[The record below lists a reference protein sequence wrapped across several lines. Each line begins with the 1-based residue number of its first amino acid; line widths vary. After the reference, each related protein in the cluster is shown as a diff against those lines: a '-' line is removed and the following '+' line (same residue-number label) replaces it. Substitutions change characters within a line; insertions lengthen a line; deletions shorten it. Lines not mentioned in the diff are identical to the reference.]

1 MKVTVEN
8 KKGLNKDVKVFV
20 DKKTMNVYMDEKYE
34 EIKGTVN
41 LKGFRPGKVP
51 REILKRQFGKAVF
64 SEVLDKVLKETS
76 TKALQ
81 ENKIKPAGQPKLDLK
96 TYGEDKDLE
105 YILSVTELPKV
116 ELKSIENI
124 KFDEYTVK
132 IDQKETDKRINDIA
146 KNQPNFKEAPETTKA
161 KKGDLVVFDYN
172 ATVDEKTFKG
182 GEGKNTQLT
191 LGKDL
196 FLKGF
201 DEQLIGVKKGDEK
214 IVDATLPENF
224 PEKEFINKKAKFKCT
239 ISAVKIPEDVKI
251 DDQFAKNLGAKD
263 LNDLKSLITKQINDE
278 YKNSLDR
285 LTKNQILKE
294 IEKFKVSE
302 IPENL
307 LEDEIKILSQ
317 GMSED
322 DAKKSRKNFEE
333 VAKKRIK
340 VGLVLNEFGEQNQIK
355 VTEQELQAEVQ
366 KQIRMMPG
374 QEKMVMEFY
383 KKNPNALAS
392 LRGTVYEEKILNMI
406 KEKAKPNKKE
416 ISKDEAEKILK
427 ESQKQ
432 QLEQERRQ
440 AEINT
445 LQQHNDLLAELD
457 QAEDVN
463 RATFAF
469 LNRDDDNSVRAFN
482 EAQTEISDRDIRR
495 IDAQGLYA
503 SEQLRLRS
511 VGALRAGRAAE
522 RAANLN
528 AMATI
533 FSASYKATQTG

>member
-20 DKKTMNVYMDEKYE
+20 DKKTMNNYMDEKYE

-51 REILKRQFGKAVF
+51 KEVLKRQFGKAIF
-64 SEVLDKVLKETS
+64 GEVLDKVLKETS
-76 TKALQ
+76 NKALK

-105 YILSVTELPKV
+105 YVLSVTELPKV

-132 IDQKETDKRINDIA
+132 IDPKETEKRIKEIA
-146 KNQPNFKEAPETTKA
+146 KNQPNFKEAADNVTA
-161 KKGDLVVFDYN
+161 KEGDLVVFDYN
-172 ATVDEKTFKG
+172 ATVDEKSFKG

-201 DEQLIGVKKGDEK
+201 DKQLIGVKKGDEK
-214 IVDATLPENF
+214 NVEAVLPENF
-224 PEKEFINKKAKFKCT
+224 PEKELINKKAKFKCSIT
-239 ISAVKIPEDVKI
+239 SIKNPEEVKI

-263 LNDLKSLITKQINDE
+263 LNDLKSLISKQINDE

-294 IEKFKVSE
+294 IEKFKVNE

-307 LEDEIKILSQ
+307 LAEEVKILSQ
-317 GMSED
+317 GMSEE
-322 DAKKSRKNFEE
+322 DAKKSKNNFEE
-333 VAKKRIK
+333 IAKKRIK
-340 VGLVLNEFGEQNQIK
+340 VGLILNEFGEQNQIK

-366 KQIRMMPG
+366 KQIQMMPG
-374 QEKMVMEFY
+374 QEKMVMDFY
-383 KKNPNALAS
+383 KKNQNALAS
-392 LRGTVYEEKILNMI
+392 LRGTVYEEKTLNSI
-406 KEKAKPNKKE
+406 KQKGKSNKKE

-427 ESQKQ
+427 EAQNQ
-432 QLEQERRQ
+432 Q
-440 AEINT
+440 A
-445 LQQHNDLLAELD
+445 DLNKESSK
-457 QAEDVN
+457 VPSKK
-463 RATFAF
+463 T
-469 LNRDDDNSVRAFN
+469 
-482 EAQTEISDRDIRR
+482 EAKKTSPKKEVSKSTKIKTVKKKTKKVS
-495 IDAQGLYA
+495 
-503 SEQLRLRS
+503 
-511 VGALRAGRAAE
+511 
-522 RAANLN
+522 
-528 AMATI
+528 
-533 FSASYKATQTG
+533 KK